1 MADERGNSDD
11 SHREQRKRPAEDGT
25 TGQSEAKVPKLL
37 SKDEKGKDNLGTP
50 PEQERAGP
58 ATKRSNDTDSGD
70 KQAGKADAL
79 NGERD
84 TKVRRVAGESEE
96 DKDAKNSEAA
106 KESDETDSEDTD
118 NEDTDR
124 KDTENKNNDE
134 KKDSKDTDRKDTE
147 SKDADSNGE
156 QSTDK
161 TDGESEPKRRK
172 VADENEDD
180 QGTEEDADSAEKAA
194 EMERGEEEDAEKQ
207 EGGEAENSNAAGKES
222 EEEGDE
228 DEYNPFTNVVLV
240 MEKDENGEWR
250 LVDVLI
256 DGDEQE
262 EEEEETEED
271 EAEDDTEDD
280 TEEDEL
286 VAAFA
291 ALFDNEQE
299 AKAQADQTASQ
310 EDGRQSLREGADAE
324 GENKKEGGLKTK
336 DKTREDENNEAAE
349 ERVNSGRDVEEHAK
363 VEEDDGEDPVTLHVI
378 FNKQSYDIK
387 LPLTAKMSRLK
398 VAVMEKTGI
407 EPPMQKLCYKA
418 TDLPHQTYS
427 RKRYGAIDTYRAP
440 RYARNEPR
448 HPRFGGDVDGRSRH
462 QISEAM
468 EEQLFSFGSPTG
480 RIAGAAQADD
490 NKSLRDSGLSE
501 NSKILLVG
509 STVRDLD
516 AVLPPKPQKSSQ
528 TSPLLKREPFCKQ
541 ARHRAIID
549 DGVPDD
555 AYPGIANFHDN
566 LPNGPITGMLNS
578 QKQKVRL
585 TLRLAEDQFW
595 ISTKE
600 TTEKYSMSKALA
612 VVSQPIEGHEEYH
625 IMCIMTGMF
634 SEVVW
639 LYWVPAQFVRAI
651 KRAILGGG

>member
-1 MADERGNSDD
+1 MADERENSDD

-25 TGQSEAKVPKLL
+25 SGQSEAKVPRLL
-37 SKDEKGKDNLGTP
+37 SKDEKGEDNLGTP
-50 PEQERAGP
+50 PEQERAGA

-79 NGERD
+79 DGERD
-84 TKVRRVAGESEE
+84 PKVRRVAGEGEE

-106 KESDETDSEDTD
+106 KEGDETDS
-118 NEDTDR
+118 EDTDR
-124 KDTENKNNDE
+124 KDTENKNTDE
-134 KKDSKDTDRKDTE
+134 KNDSKDTDRKDTE

-156 QSTDK
+156 QSTDD
-161 TDGESEPKRRK
+161 TDGESEPKKRK
-172 VADENEDD
+172 VADENEVD
-180 QGTEEDADSAEKAA
+180 QGEDADSAEKAA
-194 EMERGEEEDAEKQ
+194 KTERGEEEDAEKQ
-207 EGGEAENSNAAGKES
+207 EGGEEENNGAAGKES
-222 EEEGDE
+222 EEGDDE
-228 DEYNPFTNVVLV
+228 DDYNPFRNVVLV

-250 LVDVLI
+250 LADVLI
-256 DGDEQE
+256 DGD

-291 ALFDNEQE
+291 ALFDDEQE

-310 EDGRQSLREGADAE
+310 EDGRQSLREGAE

-336 DKTREDENNEAAE
+336 DETREDENNEAAE
-349 ERVNSGRDVEEHAK
+349 ERVNSGRDVEEHAN

-407 EPPMQKLCYKA
+407 EPSMQKLCFK
-418 TDLPHQTYS
+418 
-427 RKRYGAIDTYRAP
+427 GA
-440 RYARNEPR
+440 
-448 HPRFGGDVDGRSRH
+448 S
-462 QISEAM
+462 
-468 EEQLFSFGSPTG
+468 
-480 RIAGAAQADD
+480 QADD
-490 NKSLRDSGLSE
+490 NKSLRHSGLSE

-541 ARHRAIID
+541 ARHKAIID

-555 AYPGIANFHDN
+555 AYPGIANVHDN
-566 LPNGPITGMLNS
+566 LPDGPITGMLNS

-625 IMCIMTGMF
+625 IMDSLPYSAWDRDKDREVPVFPLRLLSLGSMF
-634 SEVVW
+634 LAEGDASELKSVI
-639 LYWVPAQFVRAI
+639 PAAYQNVTFSQR
-651 KRAILGGG
+651 

>member
-1 MADERGNSDD
+1 MADEWGNSDD

-25 TGQSEAKVPKLL
+25 GGQSEAKVPRLL
-37 SKDEKGKDNLGTP
+37 SEDEKGEDNLGTP
-50 PEQERAGP
+50 PEQERADPG
-58 ATKRSNDTDSGD
+58 TKRSNDTDRGD

-84 TKVRRVAGESEE
+84 PKVRRVAGESEE
-96 DKDAKNSEAA
+96 DKDAKNSETA

-147 SKDADSNGE
+147 SKHADSNAE
-156 QSTDK
+156 QSTDE
-161 TDGESEPKRRK
+161 TDGESEPKKRK
-172 VADENEDD
+172 VADENGDD

-194 EMERGEEEDAEKQ
+194 ETERGEEEDAEKQ
-207 EGGEAENSNAAGKES
+207 EGGEEENNDAAGKES
-222 EEEGDE
+222 EEGDDE
-228 DEYNPFTNVVLV
+228 DDYNPFTNVVLV

-256 DGDEQE
+256 DGDAE
-262 EEEEETEED
+262 EEEEEKTED

-291 ALFDNEQE
+291 ALFDDKQE
-299 AKAQADQTASQ
+299 AKVQADQIASQ

-336 DKTREDENNEAAE
+336 DETREDENNAAAE
-349 ERVNSGRDVEEHAK
+349 ERVNGGIDVEEHAK
-363 VEEDDGEDPVTLHVI
+363 VEEDDGEDPVTLHVS

-387 LPLTAKMSRLK
+387 LPLSAKMSRLK

-407 EPPMQKLCYKA
+407 EPPMQKLCFK
-418 TDLPHQTYS
+418 
-427 RKRYGAIDTYRAP
+427 
-440 RYARNEPR
+440 
-448 HPRFGGDVDGRSRH
+448 
-462 QISEAM
+462 
-468 EEQLFSFGSPTG
+468 
-480 RIAGAAQADD
+480 GAAQADD
-490 NKSLRDSGLSE
+490 NKSLRDSGLSD

-541 ARHRAIID
+541 ARHKAIID

-625 IMCIMTGMF
+625 IMLAFNLQQPADISCEGKSRARFYVHSRQLASNF
-634 SEVVW
+634 SKA
-639 LYWVPAQFVRAI
+639 LSD
-651 KRAILGGG
+651 